1 MILTR
6 RSFFRNLKDNI
17 LEGLHESLPIM
28 LTNPEI
34 KQDVRNE
41 WVEAGNISEFPPGK
55 DTFVNNKEFV
65 VISNEQGIYTVSA
78 TDYEKGQLKSR
89 FILKLEAGGLL
100 LINRNKLCPEGT
112 LFSPILNDL
121 VNEEEEEI

>member
-17 LEGLHESLPIM
+17 LEGLHESLPISFIS
-28 LTNPEI
+28 PEI
-34 KQDVRNE
+34 RQNELKE
-41 WVEAGNISEFPPGK
+41 WVEAGNISDFPPGK
-55 DTFVNNKEFV
+55 DTFVNNNEFV

-78 TDYEKGQLKSR
+78 TDYEKGQLKFR
-89 FILKLEAGGLL
+89 FILKLETGGLL

-121 VNEEEEEI
+121 VNEEEEEF